1 MIIQAKSPYQPIP
14 LGYAGEN
21 ISRTVVF
28 DISHWVEQYGEGSV
42 LLLAKRPGDDGPYPA
57 VTYREENQILWP
69 VREEDLYSGGYGE
82 AQLSYTVGGEVVARS
97 PVYRTTTRSSIEDG
111 KPADNPEK
119 SWVAAVTEA
128 VAQVESS
135 ASEAAASAGEAKE
148 SAEGAAASA
157 ESAQESAQSAGQA
170 AQYAESAQKS
180 ETAASESAQS
190 AAQSEAVASQ
200 SATKAASDADAAASD
215 AAKAQASEAAAAES
229 ANKAAE
235 SASTVA
241 AGVTAAAESATA
253 AAADAAKA
261 QAAAEAAE
269 RSATS
274 TADSAA
280 LAAESASAAQ
290 TAQEAAKGYASTAE
304 EAKQAAESARA
315 AAEAASQSATNGAS
329 SAENAANA
337 AAETLK
343 DVQGIVDNL
352 GGLSEA
358 IAIKETATG
367 EVISVSDSA
376 DYRLLGLK
384 LYGQS
389 VQDGVPTPEA
399 PVEIKSTGNGG
410 SIQITILGANILP
423 PARDSVANVFIPSGT
438 TLYLKTKDGAPSN
451 GGNILLKAT
460 SGEDI
465 WFSIESGEASSTTA
479 LKKDVVRFY
488 NYLQT
493 GAEFSL
499 QFTDAPFIAYVQ
511 PQTLTLETPDG
522 LSGIPVES
530 GGNYTDA
537 EGQQWICDE
546 VDFASGKKIQRVGVI
561 NSYNSE
567 SVGEV
572 YMSSTGQLTA
582 GAKVLYQLDTPVT
595 EEIPSD
601 TLDAYAALTAYKPV
615 TNIMSDNEP
624 AAEISAHYIAD
635 TKAYID
641 RQFEALANLQKQ
653 MDALIGA
660 ESEA

>member
-1 MIIQAKSPYQPIP
+1 MIIQVKSPYQPIP

-69 VREEDLYSGGYGE
+69 VREEDLYPGGYGE
-82 AQLSYTVGGEVVARS
+82 AQLSYTVGGEMVARS
-97 PVYRTTTRSSIEDG
+97 PVYRTTARSSIEG
-111 KPADNPEK
+111 GEPADNPEN

-135 ASEAAASAGEAKE
+135 ASEATASAGEAKE
-148 SAEGAAASA
+148 NAEGAAASA
-157 ESAQESAQSAGQA
+157 ESAQ
-170 AQYAESAQKS
+170 
-180 ETAASESAQS
+180 TL
-190 AAQSEAVASQ
+190 
-200 SATKAASDADAAASD
+200 ATSASD
-215 AAKAQASEAAAAES
+215 AASSAVGASGQAANSASEAA
-229 ANKAAE
+229 KA
-235 SASTVA
+235 
-241 AGVTAAAESATA
+241 
-253 AAADAAKA
+253 
-261 QAAAEAAE
+261 
-269 RSATS
+269 
-274 TADSAA
+274 
-280 LAAESASAAQ
+280 
-290 TAQEAAKGYASTAE
+290 
-304 EAKQAAESARA
+304 
-315 AAEAASQSATNGAS
+315 
-329 SAENAANA
+329 AENAAASASVAATSATNAGTSAEQAAQSARRAEA
-337 AAETLK
+337 AAGKIAAPAILSTVRGEL
-343 DVQGIVDNL
+343 VNL
-352 GGLSEA
+352 P
-358 IAIKETATG
+358 
-367 EVISVSDSA
+367 DSA
-376 DYRLLGLK
+376 ESPLQGLV
-384 LYGQS
+384 LYGKS
-389 VQDGVPTPEA
+389 VQESQPSPENPA
-399 PVEIKSTGNGG
+399 EIKSPGNGG

-423 PARDSVANVFIPSGT
+423 PARDSMVNVFIPSGT

-465 WFSIESGEASSTTA
+465 WFSIEGGEASSTTT

-530 GGNYTDA
+530 GGNYTDGN
-537 EGQQWICDE
+537 GQQWVCDT
-546 VDFASGKKIQRVGVI
+546 VDFASGMVTRRCGRIDRYNGEEVGNVWI
-561 NSYNSE
+561 
-567 SVGEV
+567 
-572 YMSSTGQLTA
+572 SSTGQLST
-582 GAKVLYQLDTPVT
+582 GASVLYQLDTPVT

>member
-57 VTYREENQILWP
+57 VIYREENQVLWP

-97 PVYRTTTRSSIEDG
+97 PVYRTTARSSIEDG

-119 SWVAAVTEA
+119 SWVAAVTEV

-170 AQYAESAQKS
+170 AQNAAEI
-180 ETAASESAQS
+180 
-190 AAQSEAVASQ
+190 SQ
-200 SATKAASDADAAASD
+200 RVQTLVTSTSD
-215 AAKAQASEAAAAES
+215 AASSAAEASEQAANSASEAA
-229 ANKAAE
+229 KA
-235 SASTVA
+235 
-241 AGVTAAAESATA
+241 
-253 AAADAAKA
+253 
-261 QAAAEAAE
+261 
-269 RSATS
+269 
-274 TADSAA
+274 
-280 LAAESASAAQ
+280 
-290 TAQEAAKGYASTAE
+290 
-304 EAKQAAESARA
+304 
-315 AAEAASQSATNGAS
+315 
-329 SAENAANA
+329 AENAAASASVAATSATNAGTSAEQAAQSARRAEA
-337 AAETLK
+337 AAGKIAAPAILSTVRGEL
-343 DVQGIVDNL
+343 VNL
-352 GGLSEA
+352 P
-358 IAIKETATG
+358 
-367 EVISVSDSA
+367 DSA
-376 DYRLLGLK
+376 ESPLQGLV
-384 LYGQS
+384 LYGKS
-389 VQDGVPTPEA
+389 VQESQPSLENPA
-399 PVEIKSTGNGG
+399 EIKSTGNGG

-423 PARDSVANVFIPSGT
+423 PARDSVVNVFIPSGT

-460 SGEDI
+460 SDEDI
-465 WFSIESGEASSTTA
+465 WFSIEGGEASSTTT

-499 QFTDAPFIAYVQ
+499 QFTDAPFIAYVH

-530 GGNYTDA
+530 GGNYTDGN
-537 EGQQWICDE
+537 GQQWVCDT
-546 VDFASGKKIQRVGVI
+546 VYFASGMVTRRCGRIDRYNGEEVGNVWI
-561 NSYNSE
+561 
-567 SVGEV
+567 
-572 YMSSTGQLTA
+572 SSTGQLST
-582 GAKVLYQLDTPVT
+582 GASVLYQLDTPVT